1 MRVVWGRMAINRR
14 TFVQAS
20 TALTG
25 RLAAFGADETNKS
38 QVLRKGMYSDPFI
51 DLDEWRD

>member
-1 MRVVWGRMAINRR
+1 MAINRR

-25 RLAAFGADETNKS
+25 ALARFAADETNKG
-38 QVLRKGMYSDPFI
+38 Q
-51 DLDEWRD
+51 